1 MSNIVTL
8 KLVTGEEVVATLVQK
23 LSATL
28 DSNVAAYRVSKPQTL
43 QFRPFGN
50 SGQMGLAFMPW
61 VLSNPGLREVDIPA
75 TFVMAVVDTDN
86 EVARQYTEQT
96 TGIALI

>member
-1 MSNIVTL
+1 MSDVVTF
-8 KLVTGEEVVATLVQK
+8 KLVSGEEVVASLICK
-23 LSATL
+23 LSPTL

-61 VLSNPGLREVDIPA
+61 TLSNPTLREVDIPA
-75 TFVMAVVDTDN
+75 TFVMCMVETDS
-86 EVARQYTEQT
+86 EVARQYLEQT
-96 TGIALI
+96 TGIALA

>member
-1 MSNIVTL
+1 MSNVVTL
-8 KLVTGEEVVATLVQK
+8 KLVSGEEVVATLVSK
-23 LSATL
+23 ISATL

-61 VLSNPGLREVDIPA
+61 TLSNPTLREVDIPA
-75 TFVMAVVDTDN
+75 TFVMCVVDTDA
-86 EVARQYTEQT
+86 EVTRQYLEQT
-96 TGIALI
+96 TGIALA

>member
-1 MSNIVTL
+1 MSDVVTL
-8 KLVTGEEVVATLVQK
+8 KLVSGEEVVASLVSK
-23 LSATL
+23 LSPTL

-61 VLSNPGLREVDIPA
+61 TLSNPSIREVEIPA
-75 TFVMAVVDTDN
+75 TFVMCMVDTDE
-86 EVARQYTEQT
+86 EVARQYLEQT
-96 TGIALI
+96 TGIALA